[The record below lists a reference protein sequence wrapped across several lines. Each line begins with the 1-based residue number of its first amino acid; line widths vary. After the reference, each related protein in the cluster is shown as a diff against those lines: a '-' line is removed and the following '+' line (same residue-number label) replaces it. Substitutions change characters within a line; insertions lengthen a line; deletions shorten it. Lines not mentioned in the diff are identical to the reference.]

1 MKKVLIAFSCACASA
16 FAMATDNA
24 TPQTKSTDWF
34 SAKVES
40 GVSSTPGGSFD
51 KDKTQPTIDQTN
63 NKFVIDSE
71 LTNPVT
77 FNPTSSVAQ
86 AMTEVTF
93 TLDTAIVP
101 YGSLADLSEV
111 QGAKVAFAASE
122 DSSEAPGYYA
132 WLGGPNWVELDGAA
146 PAADGSYTLVVKFD
160 NRDGGKKVQFK
171 VDNTVLTSNSAD
183 WLGYATPITGEMA
196 IDFVGS
202 GNVASFSG
210 SQLTITS
217 EVVVVDG
224 GKIEIKEEDMAAFKN
239 SMPTDKGYNTVDDF
253 IADFATH
260 AFANFATPNIRV
272 GTAYALGLVVKDNND
287 KMVPKDG
294 GQLIAK
300 ALAET
305 PDKDGGITLG
315 LNVTPPEGTGAT
327 ITYLVVDESNAATEG
342 LVIPS
347 SKLGAGLKKFTV
359 QAVVTP
365 AAK

>member
-16 FAMATDNA
+16 FAMAADNA

-34 SAKVES
+34 SASATSAPS
-40 GVSSTPGGSFD
+40 GVGGSWENPE
-51 KDKTQPTIDQTN
+51 TPTVAG

-71 LTNPVT
+71 LANPVT
-77 FNPTSSVAQ
+77 FNPTNSVAQ
-86 AMTEVTF
+86 AMTEVAF

-101 YGSLADLSEV
+101 YGSLADLSQFE
-111 QGAKVAFAASE
+111 GAKVAFAASE
-122 DSSEAPGYYA
+122 DSSENPGYYA
-132 WLGGPNWVELDGAA
+132 WLGSGWVPLTGKT
-146 PAADGSYTLVVKFD
+146 PVADVSYTLVVKFD
-160 NRDGGKKVQFK
+160 NREGGKKVQFK
-171 VDNTVLTSNSAD
+171 VDNTVLTSNSAE
-183 WLGYATPITGEMA
+183 WLGYTTAITGKMA

-202 GNVASFSG
+202 GNVASFAG

-272 GTAYALGLVVKDNND
+272 GTAYALGLVVKND
-287 KMVPKDG
+287 AGNMVPKDG

-300 ALAET
+300 ALAEANVE
-305 PDKDGGITLG
+305 GIKLG
-315 LNVTPPEGTGAT
+315 LNVTPPQGTGAKIDYAVYNGDT
-327 ITYLVVDESNAATEG
+327 KISSDC
-342 LVIPS
+342 VIPS
-347 SKLGAGLKKFTV
+347 TALEAGLKKFTV
-359 QAVVTP
+359 KATVTP
-365 AAK
+365 KAK